1 MWGSPFYDPPRKVEV
16 EEVSSENKHE
26 KTFKVGQIYA
36 HPLYVY
42 KLEISKIEAYKGE
55 DYSYKNATIF
65 VKPCFL
71 NRGDEVIKLKEYE
84 MTTEELNADKWY
96 IGFEK

>member
-16 EEVSSENKHE
+16 EEVSSKNNNE
-26 KTFKVGQIYA
+26 KTFKVGQIYI

-42 KLEISKIEAYKGE
+42 KLEISKIEAFKDG
-55 DYSYKNATIF
+55 DYSYKNASIF

-71 NRGDEVIKLKEYE
+71 NRENEVIKLKEYE
-84 MTTEELNADKWY
+84 LTTEELNADKWY
-96 IGFEK
+96 IESEK

>member
-1 MWGSPFYDPPRKVEV
+1 MWDSHFYDPPRKVEV
-16 EEVSSENKHE
+16 EEVSSKNNNE
-26 KTFKVGQIYA
+26 KTFQVGQIYS

-42 KLEISKIEAYKGE
+42 KLEISKIEAYIDKK
-55 DYSYKNATIF
+55 YSYSDASIF

-71 NRGDEVIKLKEYE
+71 NRENEVIKLNEHE

-96 IGFEK
+96 IESKK